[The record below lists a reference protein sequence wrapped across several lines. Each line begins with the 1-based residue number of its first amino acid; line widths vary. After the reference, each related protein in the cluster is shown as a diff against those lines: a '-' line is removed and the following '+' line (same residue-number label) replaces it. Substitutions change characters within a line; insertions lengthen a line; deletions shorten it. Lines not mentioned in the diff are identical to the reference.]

1 MGRGRARGAEGSR
14 GAGLTDGGGAG
25 LPGRGRARLAL
36 VLTTLL
42 WGISFVLVQRAI
54 RTVPVFHL
62 LGGRFLIALLVLLP
76 FALRAAGGAGIRRGF
91 RPIGLAVGGCLFVG
105 FILQTYGLYWTT
117 PARSAFLTG
126 LAVLFVPLATW
137 LMRAGLPNLTQTLG
151 TLLAASGLGVLLGP
165 QNGSSPFNRGDLL
178 TLLGAVVFAFHL
190 TLISRALPVTGV
202 LPLAISQFTVMT
214 VLAAPSFAL
223 QPVTAAE
230 LAPASL
236 VAVLTVAIVCTVFAF
251 SLQLYGQQRLSAIE
265 TGLLLTLEP
274 VFATAFSVGIGEEP
288 FTSGLLWGGLLIL
301 GGTLVAQW
309 PSGRRGRR
317 EKAAAGTLPPVQ

>member
-1 MGRGRARGAEGSR
+1 LTEVGGAIGASGAE
-14 GAGLTDGGGAG
+14 

-36 VLTTLL
+36 VLTTVL
-42 WGISFVLVQRAI
+42 WGISFVLVQRAM

-62 LGGRFLIALLVLLP
+62 LGGRFLLALLVLLP
-76 FALRAAGGAGIRRGF
+76 FALRAGGVAGIRRGF
-91 RPIGLAVGGCLFVG
+91 RPIGLAVGASLFIG

-137 LMRAGLPNLTQTLG
+137 LMRSGLPNLPQTLG
-151 TLLAASGLGVLLGP
+151 TLLAAGGLWVLLGP
-165 QNGSSPFNRGDLL
+165 DNGSSPFNRGDLL

-190 TLISRALPVTGV
+190 TFISRALPVTGV

-214 VLAAPSFAL
+214 VLSAPSFAI

-230 LAPASL
+230 LTGESL
-236 VAVLTVAIVCTVFAF
+236 VAVLIVAIVCTVCAF

-274 VFATAFSVGIGEEP
+274 VFATAFSVGIGAEP

-301 GGTLVAQW
+301 AGTLVAQW
-309 PSGRRGRR
+309 PGPRR
-317 EKAAAGTLPPVQ
+317 AASAAGTLPPVQ

>member
-1 MGRGRARGAEGSR
+1 
-14 GAGLTDGGGAG
+14 LTAVAV

-62 LGGRFLIALLVLLP
+62 LGGRFFLALVVLLP
-76 FALRAAGGAGIRRGF
+76 FALRTGGLAGLRRGF
-91 RPIGLAVGGCLFVG
+91 RPIGLAVGACLFIG

-137 LMRAGLPNLTQTLG
+137 LMGTGLPNLAQTAG
-151 TLLAASGLGVLLGP
+151 TLLAAGGMWALLGP
-165 QNGSSPFNRGDLL
+165 ENGSSAFNRGDLL

-190 TLISRALPVTGV
+190 AFISRALPVTGV
-202 LPLAISQFTVMT
+202 LPLAFSQFTVMA
-214 VLAAPSFAL
+214 LLSAPSFAM
-223 QPVTAAE
+223 QPVSAAE
-230 LAPASL
+230 LSGESL
-236 VAVLTVAIVCTVFAF
+236 VAVAVVAIVCTVFAF

-274 VFATAFSVGIGEEP
+274 VFATAFSVGIGAEP
-288 FTSGLLWGGLLIL
+288 FTSGLLWGGTLIL

-309 PSGRRGRR
+309 PSRDP
-317 EKAAAGTLPPVQ
+317 AARPAGTLPPVQ